1 MSGFD
6 PTTSF
11 PVWFARTPDPGP
23 GMHLAC
29 VMGEQHPNRHVVQVD
44 DVPPDA
50 TVLYEADYAADGD
63 MTRVVIAPAFSAGA
77 VDLWYCEIPEPE
89 ADSPATNLVA
99 FATGEWPDG
108 TIVGPKERE
117 EAETD
122 VRAQVAALRWWTGT
136 GQVHQ
141 IYVIPHMRR
150 RGIGSK
156 LVLAGAALT
165 VGRRWPSLWSSGDLT
180 DLGDSWITASVWA
193 PRVAP
198 RTRVVPPMTP
208 GGDPEPVTGDPNEPR
223 S

>member
-1 MSGFD
+1 VSGFD

-11 PVWFARTPDPGP
+11 PVWFARTPGPGP

-29 VMGEQHPNRHVVQVD
+29 VMGDEHPYRHVIDLD
-44 DVPPDA
+44 DLPPLA
-50 TVLYEADYAADGD
+50 SVLYRADYGADGE
-63 MTRVVIAPAFSAGA
+63 MTKVAIDPAFAAGA
-77 VDLWYCEIPEPE
+77 VDLWYSEIPEPE
-89 ADSPATNLVA
+89 ADPPATNLVA

-108 TIVGPKERE
+108 TIVGPEERE
-117 EAETD
+117 DADTD
-122 VRAQVAALRWWTGT
+122 LRAQAAALRWWTGT

-165 VGRRWPSLWSSGDLT
+165 VGRRWPSLWSNGDLT
-180 DLGDSWITASVWA
+180 DLGSSWISASVWS

-198 RTRVVPPMTP
+198 RTSVMPPMTP
-208 GGDPEPVTGDPNEPR
+208 GGDPAPVTPDA
-223 S
+223 